1 MGMQCEIGLRKKTY
15 NVLAG
20 SVLSVWNQVEAVL
33 THDGNRRGA
42 STKMQ
47 VGCLNFLEMESVI
60 LIVIFKNILHF
71 TFDSVQ
77 VVRLKLEDNKR
88 IVGTLIPSSA
98 MSSLL
103 TALMD
108 GSEGSETIE
117 TIH

>member
-1 MGMQCEIGLRKKTY
+1 MSYQ
-15 NVLAG
+15 N
-20 SVLSVWNQVEAVL
+20 
-33 THDGNRRGA
+33 
-42 STKMQ
+42 
-47 VGCLNFLEMESVI
+47 I
-60 LIVIFKNILHF
+60 LILILKHILHY